1 MFNLIN
7 CKLKDL
13 QGLENIEF
21 RLIFIKNCY
30 FMPLMPITNKKINC
44 LERLKKGF
52 RILLNIF
59 KIERHEVEHL
69 NMADGELQTIVQMG

>member
-1 MFNLIN
+1 
-7 CKLKDL
+7 
-13 QGLENIEF
+13 
-21 RLIFIKNCY
+21 
-30 FMPLMPITNKKINC
+30 MPLMPITNKKINC

-69 NMADGELQTIVQMG
+69 NIADGELQTIVQMG